1 MFSSMQGLRSYVPI
15 EQELQQV
22 LRSSEEYKPDEEGEG
37 LGVARLEQR
46 IGRIGRKGQVQ
57 AKSAAP
63 S

>member
-22 LRSSEEYKPDEEGEG
+22 LRSSEEYKPDEEGEE

-46 IGRIGRKGQVQ
+46 IGRIGRKGQVR